1 MDKVRHVEILLDSF
15 KKKVG
20 RNLIPRSGNP
30 IEDLKSVEKADFVLV
45 SHDAQE
51 DPVLN
56 YGNPKALSLWEMSW
70 NEFIQTPSK
79 ETAEAEEREDRKQML
94 EEALQNGF
102 FENYEG
108 VRISKSGN
116 RFRIK
121 SALIWNVEDHEGNS
135 LGQAAVFDKY
145 EELVP

>member
-30 IEDLKSVEKADFVLV
+30 IEDLKAVEKADFVLV

-79 ETAEAEEREDRKQML
+79 ETAEAEERETRKQML
-94 EEALQNGF
+94 NEALQDGY

-121 SALIWNVEDHEGNS
+121 SALIWNVEDPEGNPI
-135 LGQAAVFDKY
+135 GQAAVFDKY
-145 EELVP
+145 EELAP